1 MESTPTPTNFSEWL
15 EGPELIALNGGDE
28 ASREYRLGTREY
40 DWHSHARAQLFC
52 VSDGL
57 IHVQTPRGS
66 WLLPP
71 HRAGY
76 MPPDTP
82 HRVRVSGA
90 LSGWSV
96 FLLPSC
102 SGPLPPQP
110 CVLAITPLLHELVR
124 RAASWRPDAP
134 HQPEQ
139 RRIAAVILDEIR
151 LAPREAL
158 HLPMP
163 SDPRLQRI
171 ARAMLA
177 DPAASRSAEEW
188 AALGALSGR
197 NLRRLIQADTGM
209 SFTRW
214 RQQAQL
220 VWAMEQLASG
230 RTVAQVSDALDYAS
244 PSNFIAMFRRALGA
258 PPAQYLSARGAAP

>member
-1 MESTPTPTNFSEWL
+1 MAIMESTPAPTDFSEWL
-15 EGPELIALNGGDE
+15 AGPDLIALGGGDE
-28 ASREYRLGTREY
+28 AGREYRLGTREY
-40 DWHSHARAQLFC
+40 DWHRHARAQLFC
-52 VSDGL
+52 VNNGL
-57 IHVQTPRGS
+57 IHVQTPHGA

-76 MPPDTP
+76 LPPETP

-90 LSGWSV
+90 LDGWSV
-96 FLLPSC
+96 FLLPTRC
-102 SGPLPPQP
+102 GLLPARP
-110 CVLAITPLLHELVR
+110 CVLAITPLLQALVR

-139 RRIAAVILDEIR
+139 RRVVAVIIDEIR

-163 SDPRLQRI
+163 ADPRLRRI
-171 ARAMLA
+171 ADAMLA
-177 DPAASRSAEEW
+177 DPAADRSADEW

-209 SFTRW
+209 SFSRW

-220 VWAMEQLASG
+220 VWAMERLASG
-230 RTVAQVSDALDYAS
+230 LAVAQVSDALGYAS

-258 PPAQYLSARGAAP
+258 PPAQYLASR

>member
-1 MESTPTPTNFSEWL
+1 MASMESPPTPTDFSEWL
-15 EGPELIALNGGDE
+15 EGPELIALCGGDE
-28 ASREYRLGTREY
+28 AGREYRLGTREY

-52 VSDGL
+52 VNDGL

-102 SGPLPPQP
+102 CGLLPSQP
-110 CVLAITPLLHELVR
+110 CVLAISPLLRELVR
-124 RAASWRPDAP
+124 RAASWQADAP

-139 RRIAAVILDEIR
+139 QRIAAVILDEVR
-151 LAPREAL
+151 QAPREAL

-163 SDPRLQRI
+163 SDPRLQKI

-177 DPAASRSAEEW
+177 DPAANYSAEEW
-188 AALGALSGR
+188 AARGALSGR
-197 NLRRLIQADTGM
+197 SLRRLIQADTGM

-258 PPAQYLSARGAAP
+258 PPAQYLASR

>member
-1 MESTPTPTNFSEWL
+1 MAIMESTTDFSEWL
-15 EGPELIALNGGDE
+15 DGPELIALAGGDE
-28 ASREYRLGTREY
+28 AGREYRLGTREY

-76 MPPDTP
+76 LPPDTP

-96 FLLPSC
+96 FLLPASC
-102 SGPLPPQP
+102 GQLPIRP

-177 DPAASRSAEEW
+177 DPAADRSADEW
-188 AALGALSGR
+188 AAQGALSGR
-197 NLRRLIQADTGM
+197 SLRRLIQADTGM
-209 SFTRW
+209 SFSSW

-230 RTVAQVSDALDYAS
+230 RTVAQVSDALGYAS

-258 PPAQYLSARGAAP
+258 PPAQYLHARGAAS